1 MEEGKNNLETYR
13 EKMQVDF
20 VRHVYHIFLTKSEI
34 FFFLT
39 VLEEKAKLNSAKVP
53 YMKKKKKKH
62 KKLCP

>member
-34 FFFLT
+34 FFFSHCSRRESKTELSQ
-39 VLEEKAKLNSAKVP
+39 SAL
-53 YMKKKKKKH
+53 YEKKKKKH